1 VLPTHNSS
9 TQLVEDINDFFI
21 QRIIGF
27 RDELQKTFKT
37 GTFHSIAGEAVCQE
51 LFSFSLTSC
60 TSVHHVIKALSTKSY
75 PLDPM
80 PTRLLK
86 DHLDDIEPTLT
97 AIVNESLL
105 TGVFPTCLKQSLIRP
120 LLKKPDLDQEILK
133 NYRPIANI
141 PFLAKIIEKVV
152 ALQTYSYL
160 ETNKLMPPLQSAYR
174 KNHSRSTET
183 ALLRVLNDIL
193 MTLDHCQDVVLVM
206 LDLSAAFDT

>member
-1 VLPTHNSS
+1 ML
-9 TQLVEDINDFFI
+9 
-21 QRIIGF
+21 F
-27 RDELQKTFKT
+27 R
-37 GTFHSIAGEAVCQE
+37 S
-51 LFSFSLTSC
+51 
-60 TSVHHVIKALSTKSY
+60 SVHHVIKALSTKSC

-86 DHLDDIEPTLT
+86 DHLDGIVPPIT

-105 TGVFPTCLKQSLIRP
+105 TGVFPTCLKQSLILP
-120 LLKKPDLDQEILK
+120 LLKKPDFDQKILK

-141 PFLAKIIEKVV
+141 PFLAKIVEKVV

-174 KNHSRSTET
+174 KKHSTET

-193 MTLDHCQDVVLVM
+193 VTPDHRQDVVLVM
-206 LDLSAAFDT
+206 LDLSAAFDTLDHGILISRLRCHFGFSDTVVKWFSTCLSGRT